1 MADTTDNASITPDV
15 RPVVE
20 QLNRFANTPEV
31 MTALRRA
38 QADALTKLRADPSA
52 RAAFVSVD
60 PTGFSRSPPEALG
73 SIRVAVIRD
82 PTGEGEERHANSTQ
96 YLFAFDGPLET
107 HVQTSGGWRQDR
119 YGYGDGL
126 GDETATALEDRW
138 HVVPAATWH
147 RSLAPG
153 THEWSVVAFHS
164 ARQVSDEYR

>member
-1 MADTTDNASITPDV
+1 MGDTNDNASITSDV

-20 QLNRFANTPEV
+20 ALNRFANRPDV

-38 QADALTKLRADPSA
+38 QADAVTKLRADPNA
-52 RAAFVSVD
+52 KAAFVSVD
-60 PTGFSRSPPEALG
+60 PMSFASSPPDELG

-82 PTGEGEERHANSTQ
+82 PAGEGEERHANSTQ

-119 YGYGDGL
+119 YGHSR

-138 HVVPAATWH
+138 HVVPEATWH

-164 ARQVSDEYR
+164 ARQVSDEYK